1 MGPNDASVLQRL
13 LDDELAAEPT
23 TIRGLTNHL
32 PMALVAKANLGADEA
47 ELQRFAAK
55 YATRI
60 APLGDVSTRL
70 ERSTWVSA
78 IGESAAAADLRD
90 YFVRCVN
97 DDGVDATLRSHLRVL
112 LPGIG
117 GAGFHG
123 AIRLAYA
130 IQVASPSRI
139 AAGLAYL
146 AEVARP
152 LKPLSPGNA
161 VTHDPV
167 EILAALSR
175 SGEWSTPFETAT
187 IDEEMRYVVRR
198 EGFDTAVAALH
209 VGADTQELL
218 ASAALQVF
226 ASTGNFT
233 ALHGVTGLSAIRALR
248 PWTEDVEELDRFAF
262 QALSAA
268 YLSFGAPPLWTRDQ
282 LEEFS
287 GANGRDPAEVK
298 ASAAQSDDEHVAKL
312 VYTAHGCWEHT
323 RDDLYLAVAA
333 REAFPS
339 GPSPS

>member
-1 MGPNDASVLQRL
+1 MYPNDASVLQRL
-13 LDDELAAEPT
+13 LDEELAAEPT
-23 TIRGLTNHL
+23 TVRGLTNHL
-32 PMALVAKANLGADEA
+32 PMALVAKAKLGADET
-47 ELQRFAAK
+47 ELLRFATK
-55 YATRI
+55 YATRM
-60 APLGDVSTRL
+60 APLGDTSTRL
-70 ERSTWVSA
+70 ESSTWGAA
-78 IGESAAAADLRD
+78 IGESAAAPDLRD
-90 YFVRCVN
+90 YFVRCVTN
-97 DDGVDATLRSHLRVL
+97 DGFDATLRSHLPVL

-130 IQVASPSRI
+130 IDVASPSRI

-152 LKPLSPGNA
+152 LKPLAPGDA
-161 VTHDPV
+161 TTDDPV
-167 EILAALSR
+167 EVLTALSGSR
-175 SGEWSTPFETAT
+175 EWSTPFESTS

-198 EGFDTAVAALH
+198 AGFDAAVASLH
-209 VGADTQELL
+209 VGADTDELL
-218 ASAALQVF
+218 ASAALRVF

-233 ALHGVTGLSAIRALR
+233 ALHGVTGLSAISALR
-248 PWTEDVEELDRFAF
+248 PWIEDVEELNRFAF

-268 YLSFGAPPLWTRDQ
+268 YLSLGAPPLWTRDQ

-287 GANGRDPAEVK
+287 GSNGSDPAEVR

-312 VYTAHGCWEHT
+312 VYTAQRCWERT

-339 GPSPS
+339 GTAA

>member
-1 MGPNDASVLQRL
+1 MGPYDASALQRL
-13 LDDELAAEPT
+13 LDDELATEPT

-55 YATRI
+55 YAARI

-70 ERSTWVSA
+70 ERSTWSSA
-78 IGESAAAADLRD
+78 IGEGAAASDLRD

-97 DDGVDATLRSHLRVL
+97 DDGVDATLRFHLPVL

-117 GAGFHG
+117 SAGFHG

-130 IQVASPSRI
+130 IEVASPSRI

-152 LKPLSPGNA
+152 LRTLVPGDA

-175 SGEWSTPFETAT
+175 SGEWSTPFESRT
-187 IDEEMRYVVRR
+187 IDEEMRYVVRQ
-198 EGFDTAVAALH
+198 EGFDGVVAALH
-209 VGADTQELL
+209 VGADTEELL

-226 ASTGNFT
+226 ASTNNFT
-233 ALHGVTGLSAIRALR
+233 ALHGVTGLSAISALR
-248 PWTEDVEELDRFAF
+248 PWIEDVEELDRFAF
-262 QALSAA
+262 QALIAA
-268 YLSFGAPPLWTRDQ
+268 YLSIGAPPSWTRDQ

-287 GANGRDPAEVK
+287 GSNVSDPAEVR

-312 VYTAHGCWEHT
+312 VYTAHGCWEQT
-323 RDDLYLAVAA
+323 GDDLYLAVAA
-333 REAFPS
+333 REALPTSPPPS
-339 GPSPS
+339 